1 MLSLFLLVKFIF
13 VSWLNVTCY
22 FTLTR
27 YCILENMTW
36 LRLESKA
43 QIRLKTRISYKIN
56 LKLKGVV

>member
-22 FTLTR
+22 FILTR
-27 YCILENMTW
+27 CILENMTW